1 MDEMKYP
8 VLTEKTI
15 RLLEKNQYTFDVDQK
30 STKTEIKKWIEGFF
44 GVKVIRMNSHRPPKK
59 KRRIGPIIGHSVRYK
74 RMIITLRSGYSIP
87 LFPNR

>member
-15 RLLEKNQYTFDVDQK
+15 RLLEKNQYTFDVDLK
-30 STKTEIKKWIEGFF
+30 STKTEIKKWIESFF
-44 GVKVIRMNSHRPPKK
+44 GVEVIGMNSHRPPKK
-59 KRRIGPIIGHSVRYK
+59 KRRIGPKIGYSVRYK

-87 LFPNR
+87 LFPNE

>member
-44 GVKVIRMNSHRPPKK
+44 SVKVIRMNSHRPPKK